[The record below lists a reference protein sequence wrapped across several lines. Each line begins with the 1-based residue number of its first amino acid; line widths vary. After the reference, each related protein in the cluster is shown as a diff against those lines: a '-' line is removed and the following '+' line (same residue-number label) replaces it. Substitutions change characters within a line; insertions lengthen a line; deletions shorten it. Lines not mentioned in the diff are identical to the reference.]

1 MTLPETEAAFRAM
14 TPKQAR
20 RYAMFIN
27 GETQTSIAVKEGVSQ
42 PEISQCIQRARKR
55 VIKRII
61 IGK

>member
-14 TPKQAR
+14 TTKQAR

-27 GETQTSIAVKEGVSQ
+27 GETQTSIAAKEGVSQ
-42 PEISQCIQRARKR
+42 GVVSRCLQCARKR

-61 IGK
+61 VVK